1 MSGHG
6 HATPAE
12 LFDAVYYAST
22 VITLGADPDRP
33 GCAVTH
39 TFHTDESPAA
49 LPVSLAVAKLRE
61 LADELE
67 RGAA

>member
-1 MSGHG
+1 MSGQ
-6 HATPAE
+6 ASPAD

-33 GCAVTH
+33 GCAVAH
-39 TFHTDESPAA
+39 TFHTDDAPAA
-49 LPVSLAVAKLRE
+49 LPVSIAVAKLRE